1 MDQPS
6 VEDIA
11 AMRQDGSLRE
21 YFQFL
26 TGRPAKSKPAPLAAA
41 PDPGY
46 RVAHVGGWPIGSAA
60 TGPTP
65 AHDRCTCPKC
75 VQPAPVIPLPA
86 RRDGEA
92 A

>member
-1 MDQPS
+1 MADDLD
-6 VEDIA
+6 DIA
-11 AMRQDGSLRE
+11 ALRE
-21 YFQFL
+21 DGDLAAYL
-26 TGRPAKSKPAPLAAA
+26 LSLAGDAPAKPKPAPLAAA

-75 VQPAPVIPLPA
+75 GGNPASRAVHQLQT
-86 RRDGEA
+86 GEA